1 MNPAEWLV
9 RAAKRTPNAPAL
21 LKGERLVADYAT
33 FAARAAAIGGAL
45 RDQYGVQ
52 PGDRVALFMKNRTEY
67 LEVLYGI
74 WFAGAVV
81 VPINAK
87 LHEKEAAWIVE
98 HAEAGI
104 VVVADGGEAGFRVV
118 SPPCVREII
127 SVDELGFSD
136 LYAHKPLNTPHMT
149 RAEDLIWLF
158 YTSGTTG
165 KPKGVML
172 SSANL
177 QAMTMTYFIDVD
189 EVQTEDAIL
198 YAAPMSHGAGI
209 YNFMHVI
216 RGARHVVPESGGFDP
231 DEILELAPKIGN
243 ISMFAAPTM
252 VRRLVDR
259 AKASDLVGEGIKTVV
274 YGGGPMYVADI
285 IEAVEVMGPRFV
297 QIYGQGECPMAIS
310 ALNRFDVADRS
321 HPEWRQRLGSVGLAQ
336 SCVRIRVVD
345 EKGNELPNGHVGE
358 ILVSGLPVMAGYWRN
373 AGATTEAVRNGWLW
387 TGDMG
392 AIDADGYLTLHDRSK
407 DMIISGGTNIYPR
420 EVEEALLRHPA
431 VHEVAVVG
439 QPHPDWGEEVV
450 AFVVLQEGVN
460 LDAVELDAHC
470 LLEIAR
476 FKRPKAYRLVTDLP
490 KNNYGKVLKT
500 DLRNR
505 LLQEKQK

>member
-104 VVVADGGEAGFRVV
+104 VVVADGGEAGFRMV

-231 DEILELAPKIGN
+231 DEILELAPKISN

-259 AKASDLVGEGIKTVV
+259 AKASDLVGDGIKTVV

-310 ALNRFDVADRS
+310 ALNRTDVADRS

-345 EKGNELPNGHVGE
+345 EKGIELPNGDVGE

>member
-252 VRRLVDR
+252 VRRLVDK

-345 EKGNELPNGHVGE
+345 EKGNELPNGDVGE